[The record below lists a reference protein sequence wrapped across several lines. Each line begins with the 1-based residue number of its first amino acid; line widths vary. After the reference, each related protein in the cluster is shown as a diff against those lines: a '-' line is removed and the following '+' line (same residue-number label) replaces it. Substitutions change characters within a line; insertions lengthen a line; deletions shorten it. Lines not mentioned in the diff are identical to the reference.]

1 MKKEKL
7 PAKRIRVLV
16 VIMAVWGLAIGVR
29 LYFLQ
34 VVRSDSYIQRASQ
47 HQKDVVEITPRR
59 GDILD
64 RDDNVLA
71 SSVQVDSVFARPNQ
85 IKNTAA
91 TARELARLTGVP
103 LSELKRKLAPSN
115 HWVWIKRKISPQ
127 ERRAIERARL
137 PGVDFYTEFRRFYPN
152 RDMAAHV
159 LGYVDVDE
167 EGRSG
172 LEGSYNAVVR
182 GEPGKFLLLVDAHG
196 KSYEREQQMPQP
208 GATLTTTLD
217 KSIQY
222 IVEQELR
229 AAAEKTNASAISI
242 IVMDPNSGA
251 ILGMA
256 NSPTYNPNRYKAY
269 PQSSWSLN
277 PSLALTFEPGS
288 TLKVVTIAAALEEG
302 LTTPDEK
309 IFCENGSIVVF
320 GRRIGDHNPYGM
332 LSVRE
337 IMQNSSNVGTIKL
350 AQRLGEERLKSYID
364 KYGFGEKTAVDL
376 PAEVRGT
383 VRDTAEWTKT
393 SFASIAIGQ
402 EITVTPL
409 QIASMVST
417 VANGGTR
424 YRPYL
429 VQKIADP
436 RGGTTEIKP
445 SGTRVMSLTTA
456 QNLREMLK
464 DVVTDGTARGSQ
476 LEGYTAAGKTGTAQ
490 KVDPAT
496 GRYSPT
502 KHIASFAGFAPAD
515 NPRLAIVVVVDEP
528 RGQYYGAEVAAPVF
542 KRIAEQVLRSKSV
555 LPDVPQYSPHY
566 TATPERTKEKP
577 APRRPETR
585 TPTYNVVDASMMP
598 SQGGKPGQAGASSE
612 LGEIIVP
619 DFTGQSLRQAL
630 DASDNLGLVG
640 LVFGTGRVVGQYPL
654 PGAQVRPGTELRLQ
668 LSLK

>member
-7 PAKRIRVLV
+7 PARRIRVLV

-64 RDDNVLA
+64 RDGNVLA

-91 TARELARLTGVP
+91 TAKALARLTGVP
-103 LSELKRKLAPSN
+103 LSELNRKLSPSN

-127 ERRAIERARL
+127 ERRAIERAKL
-137 PGVDFYTEFRRFYPN
+137 HGVDFYTEFRRFYPN
-152 RDMAAHV
+152 REMAAHL

-208 GATLTTTLD
+208 GATLTTTID

-229 AAAEKTNASAISI
+229 AAAEKTNATAISI
-242 IVMDPNSGA
+242 VVMDPNSGA

-256 NSPTYNPNRYKAY
+256 NSPTYNPNKYKVY
-269 PQSSWSLN
+269 PQSSWSQN
-277 PSLALTFEPGS
+277 PSLALIYEPGS
-288 TLKVVTIAAALEEG
+288 TFKMVTIAAALEEG

-320 GRRIGDHNPYGM
+320 GRRIRDHNPYGM

-350 AQRLGEERLKSYID
+350 AQRLGEERLRSYIVR
-364 KYGFGEKTAVDL
+364 YGFGEKTAVDL

-402 EITVTPL
+402 EVAVTPL

-429 VQKIADP
+429 VQKVADP
-436 RGGTTEIKP
+436 RGEQPK
-445 SGTRVMSLTTA
+445 SSRA
-456 QNLREMLK
+456 EN
-464 DVVTDGTARGSQ
+464 
-476 LEGYTAAGKTGTAQ
+476 
-490 KVDPAT
+490 
-496 GRYSPT
+496 
-502 KHIASFAGFAPAD
+502 ASC
-515 NPRLAIVVVVDEP
+515 R
-528 RGQYYGAEVAAPVF
+528 
-542 KRIAEQVLRSKSV
+542 
-555 LPDVPQYSPHY
+555 
-566 TATPERTKEKP
+566 
-577 APRRPETR
+577 
-585 TPTYNVVDASMMP
+585 
-598 SQGGKPGQAGASSE
+598 
-612 LGEIIVP
+612 
-619 DFTGQSLRQAL
+619 
-630 DASDNLGLVG
+630 
-640 LVFGTGRVVGQYPL
+640 
-654 PGAQVRPGTELRLQ
+654 
-668 LSLK
+668 